1 MKRKGIYVL
10 GIVIFCLITTSVFAA
25 NRTDMLKGKLNSSV
39 QELEAGEEVTI
50 TLKFEQYNKITKGV
64 HSFKAGLE
72 YDEKVFENV
81 GITNF
86 KMQNNWEELKYNPE
100 TKELVAIKKA
110 GSKQEEDIL
119 QITLKVKQ
127 EVEAGKSNI
136 TMKDIVASEGR
147 EDLLMGDASVQLD
160 IIKEQEPKP
169 EEPGK
174 ITSEKYR
181 IVEGY
186 IYRILPET
194 SVKEFKENVTT
205 NEKLVFTDKDGV
217 TLKAEDDIA
226 TGTKVKVGTSSEYTL
241 IVIGD
246 VDQDTQITINDLAK
260 TKLHLID
267 YKLLTGA
274 GLKAADVDDD
284 EEVTIND
291 IARLKMILIDLLKL
305 K

>member
-1 MKRKGIYVL
+1 
-10 GIVIFCLITTSVFAA
+10 
-25 NRTDMLKGKLNSSV
+25 
-39 QELEAGEEVTI
+39 
-50 TLKFEQYNKITKGV
+50 
-64 HSFKAGLE
+64 
-72 YDEKVFENV
+72 
-81 GITNF
+81 
-86 KMQNNWEELKYNPE
+86 
-100 TKELVAIKKA
+100 
-110 GSKQEEDIL
+110 
-119 QITLKVKQ
+119 
-127 EVEAGKSNI
+127 
-136 TMKDIVASEGR
+136 
-147 EDLLMGDASVQLD
+147 MGDASVQLD

-194 SVKEFKENVTT
+194 SVKEFKKNVTT

-217 TLKAEDDIA
+217 MLRAEDDIA

-291 IARLKMILIDLLKL
+291 IARLKIKVRRRT
-305 K
+305 